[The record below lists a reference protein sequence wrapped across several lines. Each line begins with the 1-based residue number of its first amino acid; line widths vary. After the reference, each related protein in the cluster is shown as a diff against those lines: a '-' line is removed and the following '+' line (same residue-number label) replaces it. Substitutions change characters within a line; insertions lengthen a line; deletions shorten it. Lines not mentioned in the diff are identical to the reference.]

1 MTTSISHPE
10 VTHVTTLE
18 GIVYEDTGEMLS
30 EHDYVKAICGDI
42 PDALVDDLVQATQ
55 KYAWGIAEGYDEYH
69 LFREQYAQIK
79 QVAIRERGLTAL
91 ELYDRYMKIIEACIL
106 KVSNWGD
113 VTGDFLGNRAREES
127 QQWFIRQICTDTF
140 NDILDSATVVA
151 VTDRIYSVTGTT
163 HGYGIVPRANGG
175 SQNTNY
181 SHTHNDEQMLGIFY
195 YQNDLSPR
203 VTEKAQE
210 YINDSLGWRTPFDIW
225 SQSNR
230 GNEGI
235 ATRPGCL
242 VVDDNKRFRAH
253 GWAVA
258 AGDVDIFPQ
267 GIDIITRNEITE
279 LST

>member
-1 MTTSISHPE
+1 MTISIDHAE
-10 VTHVTTLE
+10 RTHTTVLE
-18 GIVYEDTGEMLS
+18 GVVYEDTGEKLTD
-30 EHDYVKAICGDI
+30 HDFVKALSGDI

-79 QVAIRERGLTAL
+79 QVAVREHGLTAL
-91 ELYDRYMKIIEACIL
+91 ELYDRYMPIVEAAIL
-106 KVSNWGD
+106 KVTNWGD
-113 VTGDFLGNRAREES
+113 VTGDFLGDRAREES
-127 QQWFIRQICTDTF
+127 QQWFIRQICTDSFSDDT
-140 NDILDSATVVA
+140 DTGAGVA
-151 VTDRIYSVTGTT
+151 VTDRIYSVTGTG
-163 HGYGIVPRANGG
+163 HAYGIVPRVNGDA
-175 SQNTNY
+175 QNTTY
-181 SHTHNDEQMLGIFY
+181 VHTYNDEQMLAIFY

-203 VTEKAQE
+203 VTERAQE
-210 YINDSLGWRTPFDIW
+210 YINDSLGWRTPFDVW

-267 GIDIITRNEITE
+267 GVDIITRNEIVE